1 MVPGMKDVKGAP
13 LADTAAFRLGTLGAF
28 AADRFTARIAAH
40 GVKPKHVAL
49 LAALAA
55 GGAESQQD
63 LAAALRV
70 APSLVV
76 GLADHL
82 EQLGAVRRERDPAD
96 RRRQI
101 LSLTE
106 AGHALLAQ
114 CTAAAHAVDA
124 ELLDG
129 LSGKAKEALH
139 ATLTD
144 IADRHGLSI

>member
-1 MVPGMKDVKGAP
+1 MKDVKGAP
-13 LADTAAFRLGTLGAF
+13 LADTAAFRLGRLGAL

-63 LAAALRV
+63 LAGVLRV

-76 GLADHL
+76 GLADRL
-82 EQLGAVRRERDPAD
+82 EQLGAVRRERDPVD
-96 RRRQI
+96 RRRQV

-106 AGHALLAQ
+106 AGHTLLAQ
-114 CTAAAHAVDA
+114 CTADAHAVDA

-129 LSGKAKEALH
+129 LSGKAKETLR
-139 ATLTD
+139 ATLAE